1 MICYHHNDLDGKA
14 AGHCVHKHK
23 PSDIQ
28 DTTSSYISCSYNDPF
43 DKHTRSDIVFIV
55 DLSFTKETYR
65 KLIDTCNTARRVIW
79 IDHHASSIEVVNAY
93 KDELQKIGNL
103 IYFVSDVAC
112 GAALTYA
119 FLHCSLEKIN
129 RLWNRDPDIMYQIKA
144 TYPKAVEPQPTIGV
158 SITRFDKD
166 NPISATMHNETI
178 KIPAWLYYVDDY
190 DCWKKQ
196 DEQTEAFTL
205 GLDCEDYNVVKKNGD
220 TAVFND
226 IFDKMYAHAYLDSI
240 IARGLFVSEY
250 LRTRYRSELKNTF
263 EWVHQGTTFLC
274 KNGTGNSW
282 NFDKLIERY
291 DAVILFYY
299 EGKYGKWKYSVYA
312 SDKSNFSC
320 QKFAESFP
328 GGGGHPKA
336 AGFSTDKLIFT
347 TNEFATME
355 KKEQI
360 IFLGGTV
367 EGYDW
372 RSALIAKWKKA
383 MSDDSNKKINHI
395 KLYNPVIPD
404 WSEKDRKKE
413 DDIKNNA
420 LINLFIITP
429 DMRGYYSIAEA
440 IDCSHK
446 PGCKSIL
453 IVYDKHDNGF
463 DTMQKHSFDHIGELI
478 KSNGGIYE
486 YISGE
491 EALDNLVDMLIKEAN
506 KLIR

>member
-14 AGHCVHKHK
+14 AGHCVHKYK

-55 DLSFTKETYR
+55 DLSISESTYE
-65 KLIDTCNTARRVIW
+65 KLLNVCKTARRVIW
-79 IDHHASSIEVVNAY
+79 IDHHASSIKVVNAHR
-93 KDELQKIGNL
+93 DELQKIGNL
-103 IYFVSDVAC
+103 IYFISDAAC

-119 FLHCSLEKIN
+119 FLHCTLEKIN
-129 RLWNRDPDIMYQIKA
+129 KLWNRENMYQIKA
-144 TYPKAVEPQPTIGV
+144 SYSNTNRTSIINV
-158 SITRFDKD
+158 SIIRFDKD
-166 NPISATMHNETI
+166 DPTSATIHHETI
-178 KIPAWLYYVDDY
+178 NIPAWLYYVDDY

-205 GLDCEDYNVVKKNGD
+205 GLDCENYNVTRRHRD
-220 TAVFND
+220 TEVFND
-226 IFDKMYAHAYLDSI
+226 IFDKLNSQSYLDAV

-263 EWVHQGTTFLC
+263 EWTYEGTTFLC

-282 NFDKLIERY
+282 NFDCLIERY

-299 EGKYGKWKYSVYA
+299 EGIYGKWKYSVF
-312 SDKSNFSC
+312 STDKSSFSC
-320 QKFAESFP
+320 QKFAEKF

-420 LINLFIITP
+420 LINLFVITP

-453 IVYDKHDNGF
+453 IIYDKHDNGF
-463 DTMQKHSFDHIGELI
+463 DTMEKHSFDHIGELI

-491 EALDNLVDMLIKEAN
+491 DALDNLVDMLIKEAN